1 MSVSVTDRAGVLL
14 RPASEF
20 HTMEPGVY
28 LDVPFAE
35 YLKAKAL
42 SNSFLCGFERSAGYA
57 KWSQDAPI
65 DHEAESAA
73 DLGTL
78 VHALALEPESVA
90 ERYLV
95 MPAFKLTTNEGREK
109 AADYEQQA
117 QAAGLIPVTFA
128 EMRKAQ
134 MMADSMLA
142 HPDMR
147 MWLRAESGY
156 SEATIVWRDAETGL
170 LCKARCDRLV
180 FVPGGV
186 VIFDVKTIARLD
198 KLNRW
203 YVQDYGYDRQRAH
216 YVEAA
221 ESLQCGNV
229 WFYFGFVSS
238 SLNIKRYPVRYAELS
253 PDLVVS
259 GYEKQRARLAK
270 YKTCLEF
277 NDFTGAEII

>member
-1 MSVSVTDRAGVLL
+1 MTAPANHSGVLL
-14 RPASEF
+14 RPVTEF
-20 HTMEPGVY
+20 HAMEPGVY
-28 LDVPFAE
+28 LDVPFSE
-35 YLKAKAL
+35 YLRAPAL
-42 SNSFLCGFERSAGYA
+42 SNSFLCGFERSPGYA
-57 KWSQDAPI
+57 EWSADAPY
-65 DHEAESAA
+65 DDEAESAT

-78 VHALALEPESVA
+78 VHTLVLEPDSVPD
-90 ERYLV
+90 RYLV
-95 MPAFKLTTNEGREK
+95 MPKLKLTTNEGREK
-109 AADYEQQA
+109 AAEYEAQA
-117 QAAGLIPVTFA
+117 IAAGLIPVDFA
-128 EMRKAQ
+128 TMRKARL
-134 MMADSMLA
+134 MADSMLA

-147 MWLRAESGY
+147 MWLRAANGY
-156 SEATIVWRDAETGL
+156 SEATIIWRDAETGM
-170 LCKARCDRLV
+170 LCKARCDRLI

-238 SLNIKRYPVRYAELS
+238 SLNIKRYPVRYVELS

>member
-20 HTMEPGVY
+20 QTLEPGAY
-28 LDVPFAE
+28 LDVPFSE
-35 YLKAKAL
+35 YLRAPAI
-42 SNSFLCGFERSAGYA
+42 SNSFLCGFERSPGYA
-57 KWSQDAPI
+57 KWAQDAPT
-65 DHEAESAA
+65 DHDAESAA

-78 VHALALEPESVA
+78 VHTLALEPESVA
-90 ERYLV
+90 ERYFV
-95 MPAFKLTTNEGREK
+95 MPSLNLKTADGREK

-117 QAAGLIPVTFA
+117 SAVGLIPVSFD

-147 MWLRAESGY
+147 MWLRAKSGY
-156 SEATIVWRDAETGL
+156 SEATIIWRDAETGL
-170 LCKARCDRLV
+170 LCKARCDRLI

-186 VIFDVKTIARLD
+186 VIFDVKTIGRIE

-221 ESLQCGNV
+221 ESLGAGQV

-238 SLNIKRYPVRYAELS
+238 ALSLKRYPVRFVELS
-253 PDLVVS
+253 PELVAS

-270 YKTCLEF
+270 YKQCLEF
-277 NDFTGAEII
+277 NDFSGAEII